1 MKPLHN
7 VKPID
12 FPDYFKEP
20 FESSDDYYECKE
32 SFKWVDWQL
41 EKGDILNI
49 RKICTSSN
57 KFVALIN
64 YEGHWYNWAIAQGYD
79 TTLMCA
85 YLRVMNKRE
94 GRKMKLQK
102 LNNLS

>member
-1 MKPLHN
+1 MKPLHY
-7 VKPID
+7 VTPID

-49 RKICTSSN
+49 RKICTSS
-57 KFVALIN
+57 KKRVVLI
-64 YEGHWYNWAIAQGYD
+64 YYDGYWYKWAIAYGYD
-79 TTLMCA
+79 KTLMCTN
-85 YLRVMNKRE
+85 LRLMNKSEVRN
-94 GRKMKLQK
+94 MKLQK